1 MVRAFLNQYVV
12 YVALAAVVVA
22 GATGWKVRDWQCK
35 AASAAVME
43 RVAKEKDRMQEVID
57 AQSVAYEAARAAS
70 EVVSEVRTNTIREVY
85 RDVPVDVGCAPP
97 PAVSVVLMDAVTDA
111 NAAAAGS
118 ARQPSRTVPP
128 AGASASTTPRP

>member
-1 MVRAFLNQYVV
+1 MVRAFLSQYMV

-22 GATGWKVRDWQCK
+22 GTAGWKVRDWQCK
-35 AASAAVME
+35 AASVAVME

-85 RDVPVDVGCAPP
+85 REVPVDVSCAPP
-97 PAVSVVLMDAVTDA
+97 PAVSVVLMDAVADA
-111 NAAAAGS
+111 NAAASGS
-118 ARQPSRTVPP
+118 TGQPSRAVPP
-128 AGASASTTPRP
+128 AAASARPASGP